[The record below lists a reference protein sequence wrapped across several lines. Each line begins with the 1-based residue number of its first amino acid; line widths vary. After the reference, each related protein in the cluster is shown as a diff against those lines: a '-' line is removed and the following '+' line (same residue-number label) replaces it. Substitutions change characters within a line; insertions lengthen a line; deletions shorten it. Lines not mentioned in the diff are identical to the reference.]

1 MLKIYQNY
9 LLKAFS
15 RKLFLVSLIFLAL
28 SFILNIFEEI
38 NFFKDKEVNLLTPF
52 FLTFLNIPSTLYE
65 AFPFIFLIS
74 AQYFF
79 IEIIDNSELNIYKNY
94 GIDNFKILKL
104 ISFTSL
110 IYGILI
116 VLLFYNFSSK
126 LKFLYL
132 DIKNQYSEDNKYLA
146 LITEN
151 GIWIKDDLNNKT
163 NIISANRI
171 ENDYL
176 YSVSIVQFDKEFNLI
191 QNIISEKVFIKDTT
205 WMIEK
210 ALISKNNLYN
220 KPINNLEF
228 ETNFDTEKINTL
240 FSNLSSL
247 TFMQLIKL
255 KKDYKLFGYSTL
267 EIDTH
272 NNKIIAYPF
281 YLMIM
286 TMLSIIMMMNIKH
299 NKTIIKN
306 VILGILLSVSIY
318 YINYFSNLLGQNGKL
333 PVMISIWMPLFIIS
347 IFVTM
352 GLVRFNEK

>member
-52 FLTFLNIPSTLYE
+52 FLTLLNIPSTLYE

-191 QNIISEKVFIKDTT
+191 QNIISEKVFIKDTK